1 MTDLGHTGD
10 LPLSGEER
18 RRLKGRNPTE
28 PIPTEFAAIG
38 KRTPPAKTV
47 KFIERPAVA
56 TRGASAAALAGY
68 APPWVGASFAPK
80 RASAPPQPI
89 VMRRGERLEPFS
101 IHPPDDRRIYND
113 TTYPWGCVCR
123 ITRPDG
129 GGGSGVLIGPRHV
142 LTASHVVEWTS
153 NTAELIEVHFAGNA
167 ARATAFTEVA
177 WAYTQITGKPTASNV
192 DDDYAVIT
200 LDQRLGDLFGFF
212 GTKLYDSSW
221 DDDAVWD
228 TIGYAADVAQFN
240 FPTFQRNQSLDED
253 AFDLGSGRAIVT
265 SADVIVGQ
273 SGSPMFGFW
282 PNDPIPY
289 VVAVVSAG
297 RGGENVCA
305 GGSNLNN
312 IVRQART
319 ENP

>member
-1 MTDLGHTGD
+1 MTDFKQTGD

-28 PIPTEFAAIG
+28 AMPAALG
-38 KRTPPAKTV
+38 RHAPPAKTV
-47 KFIERPAVA
+47 KFIERLPVA
-56 TRGASAAALAGY
+56 TRDVSAAALDGY
-68 APPWVGASFAPK
+68 APPWLGASFAPR
-80 RASAPPQPI
+80 RASGPRRPI
-89 VMRRGERLEPFS
+89 VMHRGEKLDPFF
-101 IHPPDDRRIYND
+101 IHPPDDRTLYDD

-177 WAYTQITGKPTASNV
+177 WAYTQIVGEATASNI
-192 DDDYAVIT
+192 DDDYAVLTIT
-200 LDQRLGDLFGFF
+200 ERLGDLFGFF
-212 GTKLYDSSW
+212 GVKQYNSSW

-228 TIGYAADVAQFN
+228 TIGYAADLAQFN
-240 FPTFQRNQSLDED
+240 FPTFQRSQSLDED

-265 SADVIVGQ
+265 SADVIFGQ

-282 PNDPIPY
+282 PNDPVPY

-297 RGGENVCA
+297 RDGENVCA

-312 IVRQART
+312 IVRLART